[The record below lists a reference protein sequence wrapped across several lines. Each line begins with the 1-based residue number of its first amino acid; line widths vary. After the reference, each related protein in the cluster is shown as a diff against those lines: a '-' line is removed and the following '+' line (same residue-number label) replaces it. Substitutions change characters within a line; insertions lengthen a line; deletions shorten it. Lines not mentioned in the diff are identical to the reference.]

1 MVEIKN
7 PLRLLY
13 IYERLIREFDNKEAV
28 KKLKQHRNE
37 MLKDYAKSF
46 IPPQLKF

>member
-1 MVEIKN
+1 MVGISK

-13 IYERLIREFDNKEAV
+13 IYERLIRDFDNKDAI

-37 MLKDYAKSF
+37 MLKDYVKHF
-46 IPPQLKF
+46 MPLQLKL

>member
-13 IYERLIREFDNKEAV
+13 IYEKLIRDFDNKDAI

-46 IPPQLKF
+46 IPMQFKF